1 MRISELSRRSGV
13 PVTTIKYYLRE
24 GLLPPGRP
32 TAANQADYDES
43 HARRLRLVRALVG
56 VRGLSVSA
64 AKDVLSGIGE
74 HEGDVHQLLGIV
86 LGSAGT
92 TGAAAA
98 APAGE
103 EPPRPRM
110 AEVDA
115 LLDSLGWEVS
125 DNAPTKGVIAETLET
140 LGDLGIE
147 YDWKRLVPY
156 AELAGQIAS
165 VDLDGIQDLADP
177 LEQAER
183 ALVLTFLLEPVLMA
197 LRRLAQEHQSAAR
210 RRGPGQD
217 ISPAAP

>member
-32 TAANQADYDES
+32 TAANQAEYEES
-43 HARRLRLVRALVG
+43 HARRLRLIRALVG

-64 AKDVLSGIGE
+64 AKDVLGGIGE

-86 LGSAGT
+86 LGSVGTAG
-92 TGAAAA
+92 
-98 APAGE
+98 APTGE
-103 EPPRPRM
+103 EPARPRM

-115 LLDSLGWEVS
+115 LLASLGWEVS

-140 LGDLGIE
+140 LGDLGID

-165 VDLDGIQDLADP
+165 VDLDAIEGLADP

-197 LRRLAQEHQSAAR
+197 LRRLAQEHQSAVR
-210 RRGPGQD
+210 RHGPVAD
-217 ISPAAP
+217 VSPGAP